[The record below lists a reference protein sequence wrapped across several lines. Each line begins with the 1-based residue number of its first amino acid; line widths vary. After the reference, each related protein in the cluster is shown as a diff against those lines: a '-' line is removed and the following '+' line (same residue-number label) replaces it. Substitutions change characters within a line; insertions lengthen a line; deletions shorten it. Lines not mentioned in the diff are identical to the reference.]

1 MKTLDIDSRSH
12 KLSNGLEIVL
22 HKDSSVPIIAVNLW
36 YKVGA
41 ANDKPCKTGYAHLFE
56 HLMFQGS
63 QHIAKEAHFRYIQ
76 EAGGSANGSTSRDR
90 TNYYES
96 LPSNQL
102 ELALWLE
109 SDRMGFLLEAL
120 NEEKLE
126 NQKSVVINER
136 LEHYD
141 NQPYGLVSEKLNSL
155 LYPMGHPHHSPVIGY
170 LEDIKKFSLEDANN
184 YFKNYYSP
192 SNTILTVAGD
202 IDYDKTLELI
212 KKYFADIKNEKTAS
226 EDNFNLLTQLEENK
240 YLEYFDKVNVPQIY
254 FGWRTNKLFH
264 EDEVDLHTLAFI
276 LSGNKNSI
284 LTKQLVYDSQ
294 LCQRVSA
301 HNDLSK
307 YDGSFL
313 ISATPKKIDDIEL
326 IKKTIFNNIEN
337 LISSNDSLEKEIRTA
352 INNFKF
358 EFVHSIEK
366 ISTRADLLSSYK
378 YYVNEP
384 NWFSQDY
391 DRFNK
396 VTTESVKRIAKK
408 YLTKNFVELRVLPK
422 NDK

>member
-1 MKTLDIDSRSH
+1 MKTLDIESRSH
-12 KLSNGLEIVL
+12 KLGNGLEIVL
-22 HKDSSVPIIAVNLW
+22 HKDSSVPVTAVNLW

-41 ANDKPCKTGYAHLFE
+41 ANDKTGKTGYAHLFE

-63 QHIAKEAHFRYIQ
+63 QNIPKEAHFRFIQ

-96 LPSNQL
+96 IPSNQL

-141 NQPYGLVSEKLNSL
+141 NQPYGLVNEKLNSL
-155 LYPMGHPHHSPVIGY
+155 LYPLGHPHHSPVIGY
-170 LEDIKKFSLEDANN
+170 LEDIKKFSLEDAYS

-192 SNTILTVAGD
+192 SNAILTVAGD
-202 IDYDKTLELI
+202 INYESTLELI
-212 KKYFADIKNEKTAS
+212 QKYFADIKDGKTLI
-226 EDNFNLLTQLEENK
+226 EDNFDLLSQLEGNK
-240 YLEYFDKVNVPQIY
+240 YLEHFDKVNIPQIY
-254 FGWRTNKLFH
+254 FGWRTNKIFH

-276 LSGNKNSI
+276 LSGNKNSL
-284 LTKQLVYDSQ
+284 LTKQLVYDTQ

-301 HNDLSK
+301 QNDLSK

-313 ISATPKKIDDIEL
+313 ISATPKRIEDIER
-326 IKKTIFNNIEN
+326 IKKAIFDKIEN
-337 LISSNDSLEKEIRTA
+337 LISSNNNLENEIRTA

-384 NWFSQDY
+384 NWFLQDY
-391 DRFNK
+391 ERFNK
-396 VTTESVKRIAKK
+396 VTTESLKNIAKK
-408 YLTKNFVELRVLPK
+408 YLTNNFVELRVLPK
-422 NDK
+422 ND

>member
-1 MKTLDIDSRSH
+1 MKTFDIESRSH
-12 KLSNGLEIVL
+12 KLNNGLEVVL
-22 HKDSSVPIIAVNLW
+22 HKDSSLPIVGVNLW
-36 YKVGA
+36 YRVGA
-41 ANDKPCKTGYAHLFE
+41 ANDKPGKTGYAHLFE

-63 QHIAKEAHFRYIQ
+63 QNIAKESHFRFIQ

-90 TNYYES
+90 TNYYET

-141 NQPYGLVSEKLNSL
+141 NQPYGLVGEKLNSL
-155 LYPMGHPHHSPVIGY
+155 LFPVDHPHHSPVIGY
-170 LEDIKKFSLEDANN
+170 LDDIKIFSLKDAKS

-192 SNTILTVAGD
+192 SNAILTVAGD
-202 IDYDKTLELI
+202 IDYSDTLELI
-212 KKYFADIKNEKTAS
+212 KKYFEEINNEKTII
-226 EDNFNLLTQLEENK
+226 EDILDSFPQLEEYK
-240 YLEYFDKVNVPQIY
+240 YLEHFDKVNVPQIY
-254 FGWRTNKLFH
+254 FGWRTNRLFH
-264 EDEVDLHTLAFI
+264 DDEVDLHVLAFI

-284 LTKQLVYDSQ
+284 LTKPLVYENK

-301 HNDLSK
+301 QNDLSK

-313 ISATPKKIDDIEL
+313 ISATPKKLEDIEK
-326 IKKTIFNNIEN
+326 IKSTIFHEIEN
-337 LISSNDSLEKEIRTA
+337 LIYSNTNLENEIRTA

-366 ISTRADLLSSYK
+366 ISTRTDLLSSYK

-384 NWFSQDY
+384 NWFAQDY
-391 DRFNK
+391 ERFNK
-396 VTTESVKRIAKK
+396 VTSESVKNIAKK
-408 YLTKNFVELRVLPK
+408 YLTNNFVELRVLPK

>member
-1 MKTLDIDSRSH
+1 MKTLDIESRSH
-12 KLSNGLEIVL
+12 KLGNGLEIVL
-22 HKDSSVPIIAVNLW
+22 HKDSSVPVTAVNLW

-41 ANDKPCKTGYAHLFE
+41 ANDKTGKTGYAHLFE

-63 QHIAKEAHFRYIQ
+63 QNIPKEAHFRFIQ

-96 LPSNQL
+96 IPSNQL

-141 NQPYGLVSEKLNSL
+141 NQPYGLVNEKLNSL
-155 LYPMGHPHHSPVIGY
+155 LYPLGHPHHSPVIGY
-170 LEDIKKFSLEDANN
+170 LEDIKKFSLEDAYS

-192 SNTILTVAGD
+192 SNAILTVAGD
-202 IDYDKTLELI
+202 INYESTLELI
-212 KKYFADIKNEKTAS
+212 QKYFADIKDGKTLI
-226 EDNFNLLTQLEENK
+226 EDNFDLLSQLEGNK
-240 YLEYFDKVNVPQIY
+240 YLEHFDKVNIPQIY
-254 FGWRTNKLFH
+254 FGWRTNKIFH

-276 LSGNKNSI
+276 LSGNKNSL
-284 LTKQLVYDSQ
+284 LTKQLVYDTQ

-301 HNDLSK
+301 QNDLSK

-313 ISATPKKIDDIEL
+313 ISATPKRIEDIER
-326 IKKTIFNNIEN
+326 IKKAIFDKIEN
-337 LISSNDSLEKEIRTA
+337 LISSILN
-352 INNFKF
+352 
-358 EFVHSIEK
+358 
-366 ISTRADLLSSYK
+366 LSSFILSK
-378 YYVNEP
+378 
-384 NWFSQDY
+384 
-391 DRFNK
+391 RFQHGQ
-396 VTTESVKRIAKK
+396 I
-408 YLTKNFVELRVLPK
+408 Y
-422 NDK
+422 

>member
-1 MKTLDIDSRSH
+1 MKTLDIESSSH
-12 KLSNGLEIVL
+12 KLSNGLEVVL
-22 HKDSSVPIIAVNLW
+22 HKDSSVPVVAVNIW

-41 ANDKPCKTGYAHLFE
+41 ANDKVGKTGYAHLFE

-63 QHIAKEAHFRYIQ
+63 QNIPKEAHFRYIQ

-120 NEEKLE
+120 SEEKLE

-141 NQPYGLVSEKLNSL
+141 NQPYGLVGEKLNSL
-155 LYPMGHPHHSPVIGY
+155 LFPFGHPHHFPVIGY
-170 LEDIKKFSLEDANN
+170 LDDIKKFSLEDAKR

-192 SNTILTVAGD
+192 TNAILTVAGD
-202 IDYDKTLELI
+202 IDYDNALNLI
-212 KKYFADIKNEKTAS
+212 QNYFGDINNEMGIA
-226 EDNFNLLTQLEENK
+226 EENFASLPKLEDYK
-240 YLEYFDKVNVPQIY
+240 YLEHFDKVNVPQIY

-276 LSGNKNSI
+276 LSGNKNSL
-284 LTKQLVYDSQ
+284 LTKKLVYDTQ

-301 HNDLSK
+301 QNDLSK

-313 ISATPKKIDDIEL
+313 ISATPKNINDIEQ
-326 IKKTIFNNIEN
+326 IKKNIFEIIEN
-337 LISSNDSLEKEIRTA
+337 LISSNGTLDKEIATA
-352 INNFKF
+352 VNNFKF
-358 EFVHSIEK
+358 QFVHSIEK

-378 YYVNEP
+378 YYVDEP
-384 NWFSQDY
+384 NWFLQDY
-391 DRFNK
+391 ERFNK

-408 YLTKNFVELRVLPK
+408 YLNKNFVELRVLPK

>member
-1 MKTLDIDSRSH
+1 MKTLDIESRSH
-12 KLSNGLEIVL
+12 RLDNGLEIVL
-22 HKDSSVPIIAVNLW
+22 HKDSSIPVTAVNLW

-41 ANDKPCKTGYAHLFE
+41 ANDKAGKTGYAHLFE

-63 QHIAKEAHFRYIQ
+63 QNIAKEAHFRFIQ

-155 LYPMGHPHHSPVIGY
+155 LYPLGHPHHSPVIGY
-170 LEDIKKFSLEDANN
+170 LDDIKKFSLEDANN

-192 SNTILTVAGD
+192 SNAILTVAGD
-202 IDYDKTLELI
+202 INYENALDLI
-212 KKYFADIKNEKTAS
+212 QEYFADIKNGKTVN
-226 EDNFNLLTQLEENK
+226 EDNFDTLPQLEENK
-240 YLEYFDKVNVPQIY
+240 YLEHFDKVNIPQIY
-254 FGWRTNKLFH
+254 FGWRTNKIFH

-276 LSGNKNSI
+276 LSGNKNSL
-284 LTKQLVYDSQ
+284 LTKQLIYDTQ
-294 LCQRVSA
+294 LCQRVSTQ
-301 HNDLSK
+301 NDLSK

-313 ISATPKKIDDIEL
+313 ISATTKKLDDIEL
-326 IKKTIFNNIEN
+326 IKKTIFDKIEN
-337 LISSNDSLEKEIRTA
+337 LISSDDILEKEIRTA

-378 YYVNEP
+378 YYVNDP

-391 DRFNK
+391 ERFNK
-396 VTTESVKRIAKK
+396 VSSESVKRIAKK

-422 NDK
+422 ND